1 MKWYYEALLY
11 FPSDFRVPY
20 AANISACKQAPV
32 ESVHVFLVTLALR
45 ILVST
50 AEQFSPSFF
59 FLSRNHLPKGSVT

>member
-20 AANISACKQAPV
+20 AANISACKKAPV

-50 AEQFSPSFF
+50 AEQFSPFF